1 MLIMLKTKKPTVG
14 LIVLVALVL
23 VAAIIGTTIAYYMIT
38 SPTTENTFEVAAP
51 GSLTVNETFTEG
63 DTEKKNVYVTLN
75 GGDTSVYV
83 RAAIVI
89 TFQDAS
95 GNVLAKVPVKDTDYT
110 IEMGP
115 NWTLKSDGFWYYY
128 DTVAPD
134 TSTTNLIV
142 SCKTLNT
149 SYKLVVEV
157 LAQSIQAAPTDA
169 VLEQWGFIP
178 GEDSG
183 N

>member
-1 MLIMLKTKKPTVG
+1 MLKTKKSTVG
-14 LIVLVALVL
+14 LIVLVAFVL
-23 VAAIIGTTIAYYMIT
+23 VAAVIGTTIAYYEIASRT
-38 SPTTENTFEVAAP
+38 VDNTFEP
-51 GSLTVNETFTEG
+51 GTIGTLTVNETFTDG
-63 DTEKKNVYVTLN
+63 GTEKKDVYVTLN

-83 RAAIVI
+83 RALVTIN
-89 TFQDAS
+89 FQNDS
-95 GNVLAKVPVKDTDYT
+95 GNLIAKGPVKDTDYT
-110 IEMGP
+110 IEMGS
-115 NWTLKSDGFWYYY
+115 NWTLKSDGYWYYY

-142 SCKTLNT
+142 SCKTLST
-149 SYKLVVEV
+149 DYKLVVDV
-157 LAQSIQAAPTDA
+157 VTQSIQATPTDA